1 SQVEIAST
9 SYPDTLLGSTKLGG
23 RGNGPTRTA
32 MIQNAQSTYGNRAVQ
47 RYLRL
52 QRSSS
57 QSATSD
63 DDIAQRIESRAGGG
77 SSLDSGVQMALEGGL
92 RADLSGVRVHTD
104 GEADH
109 LARSVDSIAFT
120 TGNDIFFRNGA
131 YNPSTPV

>member
-1 SQVEIAST
+1 MGDELSQEAIERQRAQRAGHVEQTEQTDSGLSGDQSQVEIAPT

-63 DDIAQRIESRAGGG
+63 DDIAQRIE
-77 SSLDSGVQMALEGGL
+77 
-92 RADLSGVRVHTD
+92 
-104 GEADH
+104 
-109 LARSVDSIAFT
+109 
-120 TGNDIFFRNGA
+120 
-131 YNPSTPV
+131 